1 MAYTRSGRPTY
12 YFEARTETGRK
23 QLSTGTP
30 NRMLARKIED
40 AWEQLALSHRARDLL
55 GEVLAGVTQPLAQE
69 PCFHRAQAS
78 GPADDVPRDD
88 PVEIFDAGQGDL
100 VLAAA

>member
-55 GEVLAGVTQPLAQE
+55 GEVLAGRLAVGRL
-69 PCFHRAQAS
+69 F
-78 GPADDVPRDD
+78 DLW
-88 PVEIFDAGQGDL
+88 VETRNSVEEIRR
-100 VLAAA
+100 